1 MENTPNLGNESENN
15 SHNQPQSGSPR
26 DPRPPRQRRWLV
38 WLGVFLLLSVGGSL
52 TVAWIFMQ
60 RMLAPMVEKNVE
72 NLIERDVQLGKLESF
87 SLKGLRF
94 GPTELPATATDPDR
108 VSIRAVDV
116 SYNPLKFLLDRTLE
130 LNLTLVNPDVY
141 IEQDQQGEWIST
153 RLVPQPPGAIKID
166 LQSLRLRNAEVV
178 LASRGVDGK
187 LQEAVEFSLP
197 TGKARFLYKN
207 ELIQY
212 KVSGSSAA
220 GGKLQLQGE
229 SRPQSQETNLAITTT
244 NLNTAVISRLI
255 QLPLD
260 LQAGQVSGNLEIAS
274 KPEQPLQF
282 AGITTLSDVTFQL
295 AQLPQ
300 LFSKTN
306 GRLTFQGTQI
316 KLEDVTTLFGQIP
329 AQAQGVVDVQSGIN
343 LAAQTQPVELKQIL
357 QTWNLQEL
365 PVKASAEV
373 QAKLKVTGPLDNP
386 LVAGEVVTTK
396 QAQLDQVNF
405 SKIRA
410 NFELVPSTQILA
422 VNDLR
427 ATPIFGGLVTGNGKV
442 KIGEQG
448 NAIFD
453 LQTSKVPADAIAKIY
468 NFQLPVPVGLV
479 NAKTRITAPI
489 DKPKNF
495 RITGSAQL
503 PAAGGTLMVNNIEVA
518 NGRWQGLVQATGV
531 ALEQLSSN
539 IPKQFQG
546 KLRGTFNLAG
556 SLDSP
561 ELDKIS
567 GEGSAAVNVAGG
579 LVTATNIKL
588 NNGLAT
594 ALVQAD
600 GLKLERI
607 AQVPPS
613 LRTPLNGQLQ
623 LAVNLNDLTTSGIVG
638 AGAASLNLGGGKITA
653 NRIELAKGRWQ
664 AVGQATGVQLG
675 RIISQLPPQLAAP
688 LSGNFNLSGSLE
700 EFALD
705 KIKGSGRGRLD
716 VGNGR
721 VLADVTLGAG
731 NWQADVQTAGV
742 NLAEV
747 LPQLPP
753 QLAAPLSGNFNL
765 VGNLQNFSPQA
776 ISGSGSGTLRVA
788 DGRVDI
794 SNLALTG
801 GNWQADVNAQA
812 VSLRKLAPQLPPELA
827 GPLTGK
833 FNLAGNLEN
842 LSPTAINVSGG
853 GTLQVA
859 GGSLEARNLRLT
871 NGNLQGIIE
880 PNGIELARFSSEL
893 SGLLNGSLNLSGRV
907 DNLTPVA
914 LAKSLR
920 AEGQL
925 NFSQGISLVEGNLT
939 TNLRW
944 TGEGVEIGQ
953 LTAEGLNAKGFVGI
967 NVAALVNQKPTQA
980 IRNLNL
986 YDVVATGLNL
996 EELPLPLP
1004 AAIDD
1009 LKIAGLADF
1018 NGRIAGTPQAPQVN
1032 GNLVLRNFVIDRL
1045 NFEPVMA
1052 GSVSL
1057 VPGEGVSVQLAGEED
1072 RIEVALTPNYQPLS
1086 FDIKLTDSL
1095 GDRQEPIVIAAT
1107 GKREG
1112 QELIVNAT
1120 NFPIAWLKD
1129 FAPLPAEIA
1138 SQPFAGLLSSE
1149 NLAVNLNNFN
1159 FAGKV
1164 AIAQPIFG
1172 TLRGKEFIGEL
1183 KYANGELMLKD
1194 GQFLKGDN
1202 TYLLSANFKPTAK
1215 GPELF
1220 AQLEVPQGE
1229 LQDLLVTLQ
1238 IFEIADLTRRT
1249 ILPQYDKAIDVSQ
1262 VAQVGSPQER
1272 LQNQL
1277 RRLSEIEVLLEQQR
1291 QQRAEASPFP
1301 ELANAKGLFKGK
1313 LTLNVDP
1320 TSGVKAD
1327 FNLNNLEGQNW
1338 TWDDPYTPGTDYVA
1352 QEVEIK
1358 GKLENGVLTL
1368 LPFRLQSEN
1377 SIASFKG
1384 TIGGDSQSGQL
1395 RLENI
1400 PVNAMRRVVGQFV
1413 NLPPALGF
1421 GGQVNAQATI
1431 GGGIKN
1437 PQARGVL
1444 DITNAT
1450 VNQTSVQAFQGSF
1463 GYEEG
1468 RLDFSAN
1475 SILSEESDP
1484 LKISGSIPYKLPFAE
1499 IASSDNQLTLNIDVE
1514 NEGLKILNILSRSQV
1529 GWVKGAGKANLTIEG
1544 SIDPETNK
1552 PQSLIAKG
1560 TVVVEDATIE
1570 AQVLRGEPLTNVN
1583 GTINFDF
1590 DNIEIVN
1597 ELTGQFSGGTIT
1609 ATGSLPIYR
1618 PVPQQNPLTINIG
1631 ELALNLK
1638 GLYKGGVKG
1647 NVFITGS
1654 ALSPGIGGNVNL
1666 FDGQVQLA
1674 GAGATD
1680 ETSADSE
1687 NNEFA
1692 ELNNLQLTLAEDV
1705 EIRQAPLFNF
1715 LAKGDLVLNGS
1726 FGQLRPQGT
1735 INLLR
1740 GRVNLFTTQLRLA
1753 RRYNNT
1759 ASFSPEQGLDPE
1771 LDVRLVA
1778 SVAETSR
1785 RQIPTSVSAEIS
1797 DGVEQTSFGSVQTIR
1812 VQAEVEGRA
1821 SELVESLVG
1830 NRTDALQLTSTPGR
1844 SETEIVALLGGG
1856 FADTFGRGDSTLGL
1870 ASLAG
1875 SALLS
1880 NVGYFIG
1887 EALGLSEFRLSPS
1900 TIIDDDDE
1908 RTSKLGVSAEAGLDI
1923 SNNFSVSVSKELT
1936 NSDPF
1941 QYNLRYRIND
1951 ELLLRGGTNFDD
1963 ESRVILEYETRF

>member
-15 SHNQPQSGSPR
+15 SPNQPQSGSPR
-26 DPRPPRQRRWLV
+26 NPKPPRRRLWLV
-38 WLGVFLLLSVGGSL
+38 WLGVFLLLSAGSSL
-52 TVAWIFMQ
+52 TMAWVFVQ
-60 RMLAPMVEKNVE
+60 RMLTPMVERNVE
-72 NLIERDVQLGKLESF
+72 NLIERDVQLGKVESF
-87 SLKGLRF
+87 SLSGLRF
-94 GPTELPATATDPDR
+94 GPTELPATKTDPDQ

-116 SYNPLKFLLDRTLE
+116 SYNPLKLILDRTLE

-141 IEQDQQGEWIST
+141 IEQEQQGQWIST
-153 RLVPQPPGAIKID
+153 KLVPQPPGAIKVD

-178 LASRGVDGK
+178 LVPRGLDGQQ
-187 LQEAVEFSLP
+187 QEAVEFSLP
-197 TGKARFLYKN
+197 TGKARFLYNNK
-207 ELIQY
+207 LIQY

-229 SRPQSQETNLAITTT
+229 SRPQSQETNLAVTTT
-244 NLNTAVISRLI
+244 NLNAAIISRLI

-260 LQAGQVSGNLEIAS
+260 LQAGQVSGNLEIEL

-306 GRLTFQGTQI
+306 GRLAFQGTQV
-316 KLEDVTTLFGQIP
+316 KLEDITTLFGQIP
-329 AQAQGVVDVQSGIN
+329 AQAQGVVDVQSGID
-343 LAAQTQPVELKQIL
+343 LVAQTQPVALKQIL
-357 QTWNLQEL
+357 QTWNFQEL

-405 SKIRA
+405 TKIRA
-410 NFELVPSTQILA
+410 NFQLVPSTQILT

-427 ATPIFGGLVTGNGKV
+427 AIPSFGGLVTGSGTV
-442 KIGEQG
+442 KLAEQG
-448 NAIFD
+448 NTIFD
-453 LQTSKVPADAIAKIY
+453 LQTSKVPADAIAKVY
-468 NFQLPVPVGLV
+468 DFKLPVPVGLV
-479 NAKTRITAPI
+479 DANTRITAPI
-489 DKPKNF
+489 DQPSNF
-495 RITGSAQL
+495 RITGSAKL
-503 PAAGGTLMVNNIEVA
+503 PAAGGTLNVNNIEIA

-531 ALEQLSSN
+531 ALEQLSAQ
-539 IPKQFQG
+539 IPEQFQG

-561 ELDKIS
+561 EIDKIS

-579 LVTATNIKL
+579 LVTATNIRL
-588 NNGLAT
+588 NKGLAT

-600 GLKLERI
+600 GLQLERI

-613 LRTPLNGQLQ
+613 LRTPLDGQFQ

-638 AGAASLNLGGGKITA
+638 AGAASINLGGGKITA
-653 NRIELAKGRWQ
+653 NRIELSKGNWQ
-664 AVGQATGVQLG
+664 AAGQATGVQLG
-675 RIISQLPPQLAAP
+675 RIVSQLPPQLQAP
-688 LSGNFNLSGSLE
+688 FNGNFNLSGSLE

-705 KIKGSGRGRLD
+705 KIKGNGRGRLD
-716 VGNGR
+716 IGNGR

-731 NWQADVQTAGV
+731 NWQADVQSSGV
-742 NLAEV
+742 NLGEV
-747 LPQLPP
+747 LPQLPS
-753 QLAAPLSGNFNL
+753 QLATPLSGNFNL
-765 VGNLQNFSPQA
+765 AGNLQNFSPQA
-776 ISGSGSGTLRVA
+776 ITGSGSGTLKVA
-788 DGRVDI
+788 EGKVDI
-794 SNLALTG
+794 SNLALAG

-812 VSLRKLAPQLPPELA
+812 VPVGKLAPQLPPELA

-842 LSPTAINVSGG
+842 LSPTALNVSGG
-853 GTLQVA
+853 GTLQAV
-859 GGSLEARNLRLT
+859 GGSLEAKNLRLI
-871 NGNLQGIIE
+871 NGNLQAIIE
-880 PNGIELARFSSEL
+880 PKDIELARFSSEL

-914 LAKSLR
+914 LAKSLQ

-939 TNLRW
+939 TDFRW
-944 TGEGVEIGQ
+944 TGEGLEIQQ
-953 LTAEGLNAKGFVGI
+953 LTAEGLNAQGFVGI
-967 NVAALVNQKPTQA
+967 NVAALVNQQPTQA

-986 YDVVATGLNL
+986 NVAATGLNL

-1004 AAIDD
+1004 AAVDD
-1009 LKIAGLADF
+1009 LQIAGLADF
-1018 NGRIAGTPQAPQVN
+1018 NGRIAGTLQAPQVQ
-1032 GNLVLRNFVIDRL
+1032 GNLALRNFVVDKL
-1045 NFEPVMA
+1045 NFEPLIT

-1057 VPGEGVSVQLAGEED
+1057 VPGEEVTAQLAGEED
-1072 RIEVALTPNYQPLS
+1072 KIELALTADYQPLS
-1086 FDIKLTDSL
+1086 FDIRLKDSL
-1095 GDRQEPIVIAAT
+1095 ENREEPILIAAT
-1107 GKREG
+1107 GQREG
-1112 QELIVNAT
+1112 EELIVNTT

-1149 NLAVNLNNFN
+1149 NLTVNLNNFN
-1159 FAGKV
+1159 FEGEI
-1164 AIAQPIFG
+1164 AIADPIFG
-1172 TLRGKEFIGEL
+1172 TLRGEQFKGEFE
-1183 KYANGELMLKD
+1183 YADGELMLKD

-1202 TYLLSANFKPTAK
+1202 TYLLSADFQPTAK

-1229 LQDLLVTLQ
+1229 LQDLLVALQ
-1238 IFEIADLTRRT
+1238 IFEIADLTRGAV
-1249 ILPQYDKAIDVSQ
+1249 LPQYDQAADVSE
-1262 VAQVGSPQER
+1262 VAQVGLSQER
-1272 LQNQL
+1272 LQDQL

-1301 ELANAKGLFKGK
+1301 ELTEAKGLFKGK

-1320 TSGVKAD
+1320 VSGVKAD
-1327 FNLNNLEGQNW
+1327 FNLNNLKGENW
-1338 TWDDPYTPGTDYVA
+1338 IWDDPYTVGTDYVA
-1352 QEVEIK
+1352 QEVEIA

-1368 LPFRLQSEN
+1368 LPFRFQSED
-1377 SIASFKG
+1377 SLASFKG

-1400 PVNAMRRVVGQFV
+1400 PVNALRRVVGQFV

-1431 GGGIKN
+1431 GGSIDD

-1444 DITNAT
+1444 DITDAT

-1468 RLDFSAN
+1468 RLDFSAD

-1484 LKISGSIPYKLPFAE
+1484 LKISGSIPYKLPFAKV
-1499 IASSDNQLTLNIDVE
+1499 ASSDDQLTLNINVE
-1514 NEGLKILNILSRSQV
+1514 NEGLKILNILSRSQA
-1529 GWVKGAGKANLTIEG
+1529 GWVDGTGTANLEVRGT
-1544 SIDPETNK
+1544 IDPTTNK
-1552 PQSLIAKG
+1552 PQSLVAKG
-1560 TVVVEDATIE
+1560 EVEVENAIIE
-1570 AQVLRGEPLTNVN
+1570 AQVLRGEPLTDVN
-1583 GTINFDF
+1583 GKIIFDF
-1590 DNIEIVN
+1590 DNIEIVD
-1597 ELTGQFSGGTIT
+1597 ELKGKFSGGTIT

-1618 PVPQQNPLTINIG
+1618 PVSQANPLTINIG

-1647 NVFITGS
+1647 DVFITGS
-1654 ALSPGIGGNVNL
+1654 ALSPDIGGNVNL

-1674 GAGATD
+1674 GAGATA
-1680 ETSADSE
+1680 ETTAEED
-1687 NNEFA
+1687 NEFV

-1715 LAKGDLVLNGS
+1715 LAEGDLVLNGS
-1726 FGQLRPQGT
+1726 FTQIRPQGT
-1735 INLLR
+1735 INLVR

-1759 ASFSPEQGLDPE
+1759 ARFFPEQGLDPE
-1771 LDVRLVA
+1771 LDVRLVTSA
-1778 SVAETSR
+1778 AETR
-1785 RQIPTSVSAEIS
+1785 QRQIPTSVSAEIS
-1797 DGVEQTSFGSVQTIR
+1797 DVIDQNSFGSVQTIR
-1812 VQAEVEGRA
+1812 IQAQVEGQA
-1821 SELVESLVG
+1821 SELAESLVN
-1830 NRTDALQLTSTPGR
+1830 NRTNALQLTSTPGR
-1844 SETEIVALLGGG
+1844 SEAEIVALLGGG
-1856 FADTFGRGDSTLGL
+1856 FVDTFSRGDSTLGL
-1870 ASLAG
+1870 ANLAG

-1887 EALGLSEFRLSPS
+1887 EALGLSEFRLSPT

-1908 RTSKLGVSAEAGLDI
+1908 RTSKLGVNAEAGLDI
-1923 SNNFSVSVSKELT
+1923 TNNFSVSVSKELT

-1951 ELLLRGGTNFDD
+1951 EILLRGGTNFDD
-1963 ESRVILEYETRF
+1963 ESRVVVEYETRF